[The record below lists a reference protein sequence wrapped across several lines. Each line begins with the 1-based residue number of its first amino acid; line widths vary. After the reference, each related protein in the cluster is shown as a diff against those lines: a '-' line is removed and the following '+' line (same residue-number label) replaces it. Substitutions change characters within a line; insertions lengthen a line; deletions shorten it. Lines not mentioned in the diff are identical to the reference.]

1 MKKLSL
7 LFISLLVSIAGFS
20 ETKEVTIDK
29 IKYLCDVETKTA
41 KVLKSIKVT
50 DDGDWSHPDP
60 IYDNTVTSVIIPAF
74 ITVDGEEYSVIEI
87 EQGFLQWHD
96 YLQSVTIPA
105 SIRKIAAINGIAR
118 ECPQLSTI
126 IVDPDNQYYDSRENC
141 NALIETKTNTMLHAT
156 NNSFIPES
164 ITKIGSEA
172 FLACD
177 LMEEI
182 TIPENVSSIGEWAFS
197 LGRDYR
203 RWKPD
208 GEKGTKYKLTKVY
221 SKIKNPF
228 PISKNTFIEYQGDP
242 NLDPGPDYMD
252 IWHPLDITLYVPK
265 GTKEKY
271 QTTEGWKRL
280 TNIVEDET
288 LGEVSSSDEDKLSY
302 SENADN
308 TITVVSSE
316 STETEVEIP
325 KQVNG
330 KDVSEIGANAFAGK
344 TGVTDIVLPETEK
357 ALELGTNALKIDDDH
372 VATVHVPLSLLVD
385 YALNEELKQNF
396 EAGKVVATVT
406 APNQYWTFSSG
417 VDVLVP
423 DGVKVYICKAING
436 SDIQIVELTDAE
448 LTVDGK
454 KVIKANNGVLISS
467 TSGNAYDLVAKSG
480 AQASGT
486 IPAAFEN
493 ANSYEGNKLVPV
505 VRSENY
511 DPDQYYMLY
520 NGGFVKIADGDVSK
534 TPACRALL
542 KK

>member
-1 MKKLSL
+1 MKKLTL

-60 IYDNTVTSVIIPAF
+60 IYDYTVTSVIIPAS

-105 SIRKIAAINGIAR
+105 SIRKINGIAR

-164 ITKIGSEA
+164 ITKIGEEA
-172 FLACD
+172 FLLCD

-182 TIPENVSSIGEWAFS
+182 TIPENVSNIGEWAFS
-197 LGRDYR
+197 LGSDYR

-228 PISKNTFIEYQGDP
+228 PISKNTFVEYQGDP

-252 IWHPLDITLYVPK
+252 SWHPLDITLYVPK

-288 LGEVSSSDEDKLSY
+288 LGEVSSSDEDKLNY

-325 KQVNG
+325 EQVNG
-330 KDVSEIGANAFAGK
+330 KDVSEIGANAFVGK
-344 TGVTDIVLPETEK
+344 TNVTDIYLPETDE
-357 ALELGTNALKIDDDH
+357 ALTLGSNALKIDDDH

-396 EAGKVVATVT
+396 EAGKVVATIT

-505 VRSENY
+505 VRSQNY

-520 NGGFVKIADGDVSK
+520 NGGFIKIADGDVTK